1 MKKFFFGIVMMLAAF
16 CIVAPAS
23 ECGAT
28 DVWVAH
34 WNDENVDI
42 YVMDDTLQYGT
53 GSTGRW
59 FNVVTKKVR
68 DGRLLRTIDWK
79 FSKFKSDM
87 WRYETST
94 MDGRHTTVVMPM
106 FASGE
111 IRQIASVEKRQFG
124 SAEIRQFE
132 SIEKS
137 QS

>member
-94 MDGRHTTVVMPM
+94 MDGRHTTVVMPSNGVFRYCM
-106 FASGE
+106 NAIGWCYTV
-111 IRQIASVEKRQFG
+111 RDYYCY
-124 SAEIRQFE
+124 
-132 SIEKS
+132 
-137 QS
+137 